1 MHSIRLFCLVKGE
14 GTMRA
19 FAITI
24 NKNETISDLKKKI
37 RLDQPRA
44 FTKTDSKD
52 LRLWMVNVRDDGQ
65 DEIRC
70 NVELMPTREIEEYW
84 PETPAKNRIHVV
96 VERLTRR

>member
-1 MHSIRLFCLVKGE
+1 MNTIRLFCLVKGE
-14 GTMRA
+14 GTMHA
-19 FAITI
+19 FAIKI

-44 FTKTDSKD
+44 FSKTDSKD

-70 NVELMPTREIEEYW
+70 NVELRPTREIEEYW
-84 PETPAKNRIHVV
+84 AGTPSKNHIHVV